1 MSALLITAIGSTPV
15 KVEKSFD
22 LVDNIVDDERC
33 HWISNQT
40 CPDAEIRFYL
50 YTRSNIDERQ
60 PIHIDDTSYAS
71 NLSSSFFDPQ
81 RPTKIIIH
89 GFRSD
94 MYLTPLLQMK
104 TGEFQYI
111 ESEIEAQVITSRRV

>member
-1 MSALLITAIGSTPV
+1 MVLFLSMSALLITAIDSTPV
-15 KVEKSFD
+15 KVEESFD

-40 CPDAEIRFYL
+40 CPDPEIRFYL

-94 MYLTPLLQMK
+94 MYLTPLFHMK
-104 TGEFQYI
+104 TGEFHI
-111 ESEIEAQVITSRRV
+111 LRVRLKLK